1 VPKDIILVVISRS
14 TIAAVIVLLYFVIPV
29 LRITKFQ
36 MHAWYI
42 NSQSSIAALR
52 PHRGWPALGKSQNI
66 LKMLLLA
73 SCLPWKTETAETKQY
88 RIMTVQKAVK

>member
-14 TIAAVIVLLYFVIPV
+14 TIAAVIVLLYFVI

-52 PHRGWPALGKSQNI
+52 PHRGWPALGKSQSI

-73 SCLPWKTETAETKQY
+73 NYLPWKTEKAETKQY
-88 RIMTVQKAVK
+88 KIMTAQKAVK